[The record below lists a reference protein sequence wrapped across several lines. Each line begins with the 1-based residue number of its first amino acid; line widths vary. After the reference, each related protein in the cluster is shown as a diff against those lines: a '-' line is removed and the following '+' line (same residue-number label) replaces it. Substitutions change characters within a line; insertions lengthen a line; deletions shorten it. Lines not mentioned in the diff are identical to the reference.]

1 MRLLTSTCKRR
12 LRSPPSIA
20 TYHPTHSRLDHPVG
34 VDILPIRRHCRSMPA
49 SPSVSRS
56 SRSGSPA
63 ASVTAS
69 ASAGAAGQP
78 YHANHRDRKLPI
90 RRSAKACVAC
100 RRAKARCDGPELW
113 PCRRCRES
121 CHECI
126 FDGVPRE
133 ELGTRLVTAAT
144 SSDQDI
150 GAAPIWSTERRLL
163 QVEQELAVLQRT
175 IQEHAALLVKAT
187 STSAPDHSNGQAQQ
201 QLSHAGPSRR
211 TEFDHKGKERERGN
225 PIHQQQHHQADA
237 NRVSFEPGFPSFPSA
252 SNALPASII
261 SAGAGGSGHVAA
273 ELSIDDPML
282 DRLSRS
288 AFDTFWTHMAPWAPY
303 IDPTIDTYDAVRARS
318 PLLLYCI
325 LSIATRFHSNAAWS
339 HQCEQQALKYMR
351 ATVYS
356 DIPPTLD
363 DLKGTLLYNA
373 WLSRGAP
380 PGHSC
385 TLASQLDLPR
395 SLERLLSMMDKPD
408 ANRAFEQLM
417 PTVRTW
423 LSLYAQDLWLSIAT
437 GRRGLVTI
445 DFSVTSARSLLKFE
459 ALRPVDA
466 RIIAQSELVTILGG
480 VQENFVKTQ
489 QTSIAE
495 TVNIIQR
502 ADKHFDAW
510 MDTWSAWA
518 ELQEQSTWK
527 YMIASFKMQCEVGR
541 FYINTLGLRDITSP
555 EEVQPIQMPV
565 IKSAIKAAFEV
576 QLVAQKYGSRRMGY
590 STEFT
595 LISCCSAALF
605 LLKMIKLMPDE
616 FKRDPEGD
624 VKDVATTLGAIKLTS
639 KLLAEAPRQNYHLA
653 VASALSHLE
662 SQYLSPSFVMD
673 SMPNPMMPTGFSGNS
688 SSSGSTPGGQNAVL
702 FDPELELA
710 ISSVIEES
718 NFWSWSQA
726 QPADSFSGL
735 LS

>member
-1 MRLLTSTCKRR
+1 
-12 LRSPPSIA
+12 
-20 TYHPTHSRLDHPVG
+20 
-34 VDILPIRRHCRSMPA
+34 MPA
-49 SPSVSRS
+49 SSFVSRS

-69 ASAGAAGQP
+69 ASAGAGQP
-78 YHANHRDRKLPI
+78 YHAHHRDRKLPI

-100 RRAKARCDGPELW
+100 RRAKGEVHFPLFSWPRCDGPELW

-121 CHECI
+121 CHECV
-126 FDGVPRE
+126 FDGVPLE
-133 ELGTRLVTAAT
+133 ELGTRLVTVAAAAA
-144 SSDQDI
+144 SDQVI
-150 GAAPIWSTERRLL
+150 GAAPIWSATTERRLL
-163 QVEQELAVLQRT
+163 KVEQELAVLQRT
-175 IQEHAALLVKAT
+175 IQEPTALLAKTTA
-187 STSAPDHSNGQAQQ
+187 AASNNSKGPQHP
-201 QLSHAGPSRR
+201 QLSHAGSSRGGGV
-211 TEFDHKGKERERGN
+211 DQKGKEKE
-225 PIHQQQHHQADA
+225 HVDQHHHDP

-261 SAGAGGSGHVAA
+261 SAGAGGSSHAAA

-325 LSIATRFHSNAAWS
+325 LSITTRFHSNAAWS
-339 HQCEQQALKYMR
+339 HHCERQALKYMR

-510 MDTWSAWA
+510 METWSAWA

-527 YMIASFKMQCEVGR
+527 YMITSFKMQCEVGR

-576 QLVAQKYGSRRMGY
+576 QLMAQKYGSRRMGY
-590 STEFT
+590 ATEFT

-616 FKRDPEGD
+616 FKPDPEGD
-624 VKDVATTLGAIKLTS
+624 VKDVATTLAAIKLTS

-673 SMPNPMMPTGFSGNS
+673 SMTNPMMPSGYSGNS
-688 SSSGSTPGGQNAVL
+688 SSSGSTPVGQNDVL